1 MGMKRAVAA
10 GLIALGVVVAAPVAG
25 AASREVTRQPGP
37 DRVLLVGDS
46 ITVNYQDV
54 AAAELGARGYQVI
67 RAGIVGASLLDA
79 DICGGAYA
87 KDLLKM
93 VDPDVVVFENNGNY
107 AARRGVAVCRPT
119 VYGSDVWL
127 RRWRNA
133 AALNQ
138 RILKRRGARFIWVQ
152 APSVKMEPKAA
163 VVPKLNSIYEKLGDT
178 ADAWTEF
185 GGETFDPSLR
195 YDGQHLNES
204 GAELMTDV
212 VVDAVT
218 DPATP

>member
-1 MGMKRAVAA
+1 MKRAVAA
-10 GLIALGVVVAAPVAG
+10 GLIALGVVVSAPVAG
-25 AASREVTRQPGP
+25 AASRADTRTPGP
-37 DRVLLVGDS
+37 ERVLLVGDS
-46 ITVNYQDV
+46 ITINYQDV

-67 RAGIVGASLLDA
+67 RAGIAGASLLDA
-79 DICGGAYA
+79 DICNGAYA

-107 AARRGVAVCRPT
+107 ANRRGVPVCRPT
-119 VYGSDVWL
+119 EYGTDVWL

-138 RILKRRGARFIWVQ
+138 RVLKRRGARFIWVE
-152 APSVKMEPKAA
+152 APSVKMQPKAA
-163 VVPKLNSIYEKLGDT
+163 VVPKLNSIYENLGDT

-204 GAELMTDV
+204 GAELMTNV
-212 VVDAVT
+212 VVDAVA
-218 DPATP
+218 DPESP

>member
-10 GLIALGVVVAAPVAG
+10 GLIALGVVVSAPVAG
-25 AASREVTRQPGP
+25 AASRAETRQPGP
-37 DRVLLVGDS
+37 QRVLLVGDS

-67 RAGIVGASLLDA
+67 PAGIAGISLLDT

-87 KDLLKM
+87 RNLLKM

-107 AARRGVAVCRPT
+107 AVRRGVGVCRPT
-119 VYGSDVWL
+119 EYGTDVWL
-127 RRWRNA
+127 RRWKNA
-133 AALNQ
+133 AAINQ
-138 RILKRRGARFIWVQ
+138 RVLKRKGARFIWVQ
-152 APSVKMEPKAA
+152 APSVRMQPKAA
-163 VVPKLNSIYEKLGDT
+163 VVPKLNAIYDKLGDT

-185 GGETFDPSLR
+185 GGETFDSSLR

-218 DPATP
+218 DPVTP